1 MAGYSDSPYRRICRS
16 TGAPYCTTEAILDRQ
31 MLLDGRLR
39 RRLVQLTDD
48 DHPVA
53 AQIMGND
60 PAVMAQAAR
69 ILADMGF
76 DVIDLNFA
84 CPVRKV
90 ISRRRGGHMM
100 RQPTRSLEII
110 RSVLA
115 AVPDKPV
122 TVKLRRAYLE
132 SDLTYDDFW
141 TIARGAFDAGAAA
154 LCVHARSVEQKY
166 MGQADW
172 AFLSAVRQSFPDRTI
187 IGSGDVH
194 SAADALRMIQ
204 ETGVDG
210 VTAARGAIGNP
221 WLFLQARQLADGAE
235 PMHQRSP
242 SSANCSPDISTSRY
256 RSMENCAD
264 PTSCENSESSTP
276 ACTPRPPRSA
286 PLSSTSNPPPS
297 GRQCWM
303 SSTRDMRHVPPRIA
317 HRIPKHQ
324 ITSIKH
330 QTN

>member
-1 MAGYSDSPYRRICRS
+1 
-16 TGAPYCTTEAILDRQ
+16 
-31 MLLDGRLR
+31 
-39 RRLVQLTDD
+39 
-48 DHPVA
+48 
-53 AQIMGND
+53 
-60 PAVMAQAAR
+60 
-69 ILADMGF
+69 MGF

-122 TVKLRRAYLE
+122 TVKLDRAYLE

-235 PMHQRSP
+235 PMCRTLAQQRELLARHFDLAVQIYGKLRGP
-242 SSANCSPDISTSRY
+242 NLMRKFGIKYAR
-256 RSMENCAD
+256 MHA
-264 PTSCENSESSTP
+264 TP
-276 ACTPRPPRSA
+276 AKVRAAFVNIKSA
-286 PLSSTSNPPPS
+286 AQWQAVL
-297 GRQCWM
+297 
-303 SSTRDMRHVPPRIA
+303 DEFYA
-317 HRIPKHQ
+317 
-324 ITSIKH
+324 
-330 QTN
+330 